1 MYPYSTSTKIDYEG
15 NITLNLPKVQD
26 YAPNSFG
33 LNANTMVAVTG
44 GTDDYFLPFK
54 NVCGYLGLKLYG
66 NHTIKQI
73 SLTGKNGEKI
83 AGKAVVKASHTEVPS
98 LTMDQTTAA
107 SDSIYLNCS
116 EGVQLSTSA
125 TEPTI
130 FWFVVPP
137 TTFENGFTVTATTTE
152 GRVFRHQSIK
162 SQTISRNVCK
172 MMPAFEVKTD
182 ASAPVIVSATLDK
195 NPVDVTDSDQKVR
208 GRF

>member
-1 MYPYSTSTKIDYEG
+1 MYPYSASTKIDYEG

-33 LNANTMVAVTG
+33 LNANTMVAVTD

-83 AGKAVVKASHTEVPS
+83 AGKAVVKASH
-98 LTMDQTTAA
+98 
-107 SDSIYLNCS
+107 
-116 EGVQLSTSA
+116 
-125 TEPTI
+125 
-130 FWFVVPP
+130 
-137 TTFENGFTVTATTTE
+137 TE